1 MHLLESVAVSCF
13 NFCQAFGTDSL
24 RTFVYHVECREQQL
38 LLLLMVYFM
47 NVKFNEANIQII
59 SLKWFLTKP
68 MCCAVLFCVFVE
80 VLGSICI
87 AFQIKTS
94 YTTNTQLFFSVFI
107 CNGIRIMA
115 HTFSA
120 MNVSNVSMLGEDDNK
135 YIINSIMICQFVF
148 SLKKNSKKKRRKNE
162 GRETR

>member
-1 MHLLESVAVSCF
+1 M
-13 NFCQAFGTDSL
+13 
-24 RTFVYHVECREQQL
+24 
-38 LLLLMVYFM
+38 
-47 NVKFNEANIQII
+47 
-59 SLKWFLTKP
+59 
-68 MCCAVLFCVFVE
+68 LFCVFVE

-148 SLKKNSKKKRRKNE
+148 SFKKILRKKDAKMKEGKRGREQEQACERYENLKRNRFEMFKSCLKSQNVRWNSKHIY
-162 GRETR
+162 